1 MSELNTTYLK
11 TGTTTSHIAET
22 VCIPDPCGKCKGS
35 GKLVIA
41 LPTEEGVEI
50 PEGID
55 RATWFALKHQGGM
68 GFVSPRPV
76 CPDCLGVGILVA
88 DLPGEYPPPPKDK
101 KRFGLSPDQKLAI
114 DEVMAWMST
123 KEKRKTLGGF
133 AGTGKTT
140 AAYAP
145 DAEEGE
151 RVNSHLFDRLH
162 ELEGMLERSRNKVA
176 SLEQLLLKTCTGE
189 PNKED
194 K

>member
-1 MSELNTTYLK
+1 MTLDVK
-11 TGTTTSHIAET
+11 TLEKILESRDNRIDLYETLIIGLGSKSPDAVLSNILGVESVAGLTVMFGAIGSSGRICLTVYRGET
-22 VCIPDPCGKCKGS
+22 VI
-35 GKLVIA
+35 
-41 LPTEEGVEI
+41 
-50 PEGID
+50 
-55 RATWFALKHQGGM
+55 
-68 GFVSPRPV
+68 
-76 CPDCLGVGILVA
+76 
-88 DLPGEYPPPPKDK
+88 KD
-101 KRFGLSPDQKLAI
+101 S
-114 DEVMAWMST
+114 V
-123 KEKRKTLGGF
+123 
-133 AGTGKTT
+133 T